1 MQKKSNFCE
10 ILHFVPRRLLPCKPT
25 LITDKIQQ
33 CLTNP
38 FTDDK
43 DPISNQILNDVVQ
56 ILNNFKKR
64 RLGKVIS
71 DL

>member
-43 DPISNQILNDVVQ
+43 DPISNQILNVVQ

-64 RLGKVIS
+64 ILGS
-71 DL
+71 HQ

>member
-1 MQKKSNFCE
+1 MQKKSNFSE
-10 ILHFVPRRLLPCKPT
+10 ILHSVPRRLLPCKPT

-43 DPISNQILNDVVQ
+43 DPISNQILNNVER
-56 ILNNFKKR
+56 ILINFKKR

>member
-43 DPISNQILNDVVQ
+43 DPISNQILNNVV
-56 ILNNFKKR
+56 
-64 RLGKVIS
+64 
-71 DL
+71 